1 MPILDTTQWGAAEDT
16 SQTPEPSRPA
26 PKTGFIDG
34 VQATWQ
40 QESIWV
46 PSKVRSVT
54 EYPND
59 SSFDFKTYDQEY
71 WPLVAEAR
79 NREHA
84 DDMIAQYNQERENKK
99 IMDNQG
105 FLLGIGTNL
114 VVGLTN
120 PLNYIGVGKA
130 ASISGAAARF
140 GAGAAAGTAATEA
153 LLHERQLTRTAEDS
167 LYNIAGSAVIGGA
180 LGAASKAVGNRIARG
195 AFGANEPV
203 GVPDLPLNPIAD
215 ATGFGADSISAARAR
230 PRDMSDSKLASIPFL
245 PASWTEPI
253 ARFGLL
259 GKFSRSANQ
268 RLQTS
273 SFSTV
278 RNAHHVLVRTGLSTN
293 ENAAGVSNQVPVEVA
308 VGQRAGSMLT
318 ALKETDYNLREAWW
332 KKVEGGTYDR
342 QAIAD
347 ALKAQDPSLG
357 DNYEVNRNSFD
368 RLLKLFMAD
377 DKSLG
382 SQMQEV
388 VQRVE
393 RAAEQRAALDADKID
408 LGLARK
414 QDLVDIATGQRLGH
428 PDESIQVAQLKALRE
443 GRAEVQAELDA
454 LKSSRNKRTPLT
466 AEEKATRASLQQ
478 KLAGHDQAIADK
490 MVEVDQLRADW
501 DNIIPSSKTH
511 RFAYEDGS
519 HYLHR
524 VFDKGR
530 IVGNRNGFIDALIQ
544 GWAARNPDIDL
555 QDQITMLDL
564 RLAADKVVAKLL
576 NEEDLGTLGD
586 LLANLDLPGKY
597 TKGRTLNVDDRFL
610 VNWTHDDVTATEAF
624 HITQATV
631 DVEMA
636 RNGVKFNE
644 LLESI
649 QSELNV
655 RIAAANE
662 EYGVGTRKAQNAI
675 AKLQSEAKQDMAELE
690 YVMRRLKRQ
699 APPGSNKDS
708 LNDWLNRANRV
719 AGMSQLG
726 SSALPNSI
734 GDVAS
739 VARSLGSGNTYKIIA
754 KSFSPEVFKD
764 MRLHAKQLGVL
775 SDLVDTNVREA
786 NISDMLTES
795 MNPNKRFRSTALQ
808 TLDHGLDRAGK
819 LYTKYSLIDGW
830 SRVGRTVASTASVQ
844 HILESANKGWHS
856 LHLTTRTD
864 LARFYIDEDM
874 LGRIQAQAA
883 KYADNKDGV
892 YFAGVEKWDDAEAAR
907 VFNASV
913 YAHTEHALNIPSI
926 GTGSQFMTETFF
938 GRMLMRFKSFNNAAH
953 ENAFLSSLQNREYS
967 RVITG
972 ALNYAWWGFVSVWAY
987 DTLTGR
993 PNDFEHYF
1001 GDAEAMQK
1009 TAWKTLAKGGY
1020 VAAASDAFITASKAL
1035 GHEYTGA
1042 IGEAWRGIMPE
1053 QVEKELFPRYDDLS
1067 ATEKALGPTFGYIL
1081 STGKT
1086 IGGFLDGDVTEY
1098 DIHGLRT
1105 ALPGQNIGWLR
1116 RPLDYIEE
1124 FLGGLPADRH
1134 QNR

>member
-1 MPILDTTQWGAAEDT
+1 MPILDTTQWGTAADPT
-16 SQTPEPSRPA
+16 QSPEPTKPA
-26 PKTGFIDG
+26 AKTGFLDG

-84 DDMIAQYNQERENKK
+84 DDLIAQYEKERESKK
-99 IMDNQG
+99 IMNNQS
-105 FLLGIGTNL
+105 FLLGLGTNV

-120 PLNYIGVGKA
+120 PLNYIGLGKA
-130 ASISGAAARF
+130 ATIA
-140 GAGAAAGTAATEA
+140 AGAAKGAAGAVAGTTATEA
-153 LLHERQLTRTAEDS
+153 ILQERQVDRSLSDS
-167 LYNIAGSAVIGGA
+167 LYNIAGAAVIGA
-180 LGAASKAVGNRIARG
+180 PLGAGAKAIENKLVRG
-195 AFGANEPV
+195 AFGANETPRA
-203 GVPDLPLNPIAD
+203 DLELNPVAQ
-215 ATGFGADSISAARAR
+215 ASGYGADSISAARLR
-230 PRDMSDSKLASIPFL
+230 PRGLSDSKLASIPFL

-253 ARFGLL
+253 TRFGLL

-273 SFSTV
+273 SFGTV
-278 RNAHHVLVRTGLSTN
+278 RNAHNLLVRTGLSTS
-293 ENAAGVSNQVPVEVA
+293 ENAAGVANEVPVEVA

-318 ALKETDYNLREAWW
+318 ALKETDFNLREAWW
-332 KKVEGGTYDR
+332 KKVEGGGYDR

-347 ALKAQDPSLG
+347 AIRAQDPSVG
-357 DNYEVNRNSFD
+357 ENYEVSRNSFD

-382 SQMQEV
+382 SQMPEV

-408 LGLARK
+408 FGLARK
-414 QDLVDIATGQRLGH
+414 EDLIDIATGKRLGN
-428 PDESIQVAQLKALRE
+428 PDDSIEVAELKALRE
-443 GRAEVQAELDA
+443 ARSELQAELSA
-454 LKSSRNKRTPLT
+454 LKSSRGRKTPLT
-466 AEEKATRASLQQ
+466 PEEKAARLSLEQ
-478 KLAGHDQAIADK
+478 KLAGHDQAIAEKVASIDR
-490 MVEVDQLRADW
+490 MRADW
-501 DNIIPSSKTH
+501 DSIIPSSKTH

-530 IVGNRNGFIDALIQ
+530 IIGNRKGFIDTLLQ
-544 GWAARNPDIDL
+544 GWAARNPELDL
-555 QDQITMLDL
+555 LDQSTVLDL
-564 RLAADKVVAKLL
+564 RLAADKVVSKLL
-576 NEEDLGTLGD
+576 NEEDMGTLGD

-631 DVEMA
+631 DVELA
-636 RNGVKFNE
+636 RQGVKFNE
-644 LLESI
+644 LLDDI
-649 QSELNV
+649 QTELNA
-655 RIAAANE
+655 RIEAVNE
-662 EYGVGTRKAQNAI
+662 KHGVGSRKAQSEI
-675 AKLQSEAKQDMAELE
+675 AKLQSEASQDIAELR

-699 APPGSNKDS
+699 APPGSNLNS
-708 LNDWLNRANRV
+708 YNDWLNRANRV

-739 VARSLGSGNTYKIIA
+739 VARALGSGTTYKIIA
-754 KSFSPEVFKD
+754 KSFTPSVFKD
-764 MRLHAKQLGVL
+764 MRQHAKQLGVL

-795 MNPNKRFRSTALQ
+795 MNPNKGFKGTALQ
-808 TLDHGLDRAGK
+808 TLDRGLDKAGK

-844 HILESANKGWHS
+844 HILESANKGWGK
-856 LHLTTRTD
+856 LHVTTRTD
-864 LARFYIDEDM
+864 LARFYIDEEM

-883 KYADNKDGV
+883 KYGDNKDGV
-892 YFAGVEKWDDAEAAR
+892 YFAGVEKWDDLEAAR

-926 GTGSQFMTETFF
+926 GTGSQFMTETFL
-938 GRMLMRFKSFNNAAH
+938 GRMLMRFKSFNNASH

-967 RVITG
+967 RLITG
-972 ALNYAWWGFVSVWAY
+972 ALNYAWWGFTSVWAY

-1001 GDAEAMQK
+1001 GDAEAMQR

-1020 VAAASDAFITASKAL
+1020 VAAASDAFVTASKAL

-1042 IGEAWRGIMPE
+1042 VGEAWRDIMPE
-1053 QVEKELFPRYDDLS
+1053 HVEKELFPRFDDLS
-1067 ATEKALGPTFGYIL
+1067 ATEKALGPTFGYVL

-1086 IGGFLDGDVTEY
+1086 VGGMLDGELSEN
-1098 DIHGLRT
+1098 DIHGIRT

-1134 QNR
+1134 ENK